1 MEYPEA
7 VIVKAKKMAEL
18 VERTQAGEALSD
30 VCAELGIAVTE
41 SQLRRLQAKHA
52 SECGGWEGL
61 LDGRFGHEQKVN
73 SALET
78 WLYERKEADLDVR
91 APALAVEIKE
101 KFDVELSVGHI
112 NYLLRKRA
120 LSAPPGRPFKGK
132 APESSGEESQPQP
145 ASEENVGI
153 FFPGGGEGSVAGER
167 SD

>member
-7 VIVKAKKMAEL
+7 VLMKAKKMTEL

-30 VCAELGIAVTE
+30 VSAELGIAVTE
-41 SQLRRLQAKHA
+41 SQLRRLQAKYA
-52 SECGGWEGL
+52 SDPGGWEGL

-78 WLYERKEADLDVR
+78 WLYARKEADKNVR

-101 KFDVELSVGHI
+101 KFDVKLSVGHI

-120 LSAPPGRPFKGK
+120 LSAPPGRPFK
-132 APESSGEESQPQP
+132 AEVVESGEEESQSQP
-145 ASEENVGI
+145 ASVVNAGL
-153 FFPGGGEGSVAGER
+153 FFPGGGEGSVAGGR